1 MAIPVPVPPFIHK
14 MTNTPLI
21 LASTSAS
28 RAAMLR
34 AAGLTFDARPA
45 RVDEDAIRAALTAE
59 GASPRDLA
67 DALAETKARKVSQR
81 APGALVLGADQILEL
96 KGEVFTKPDSPRDAI
111 DQISRLAG
119 QTHRL
124 LSAAVVVK
132 DGEPL
137 WRHVSTARLTMHRLG
152 ADEITDYVTRNW
164 DTIRHSVG
172 GYLIEAEGVRLMS
185 RIEGDHF
192 TILGLPLIELL
203 NWLRLRQNGA

>member
-1 MAIPVPVPPFIHK
+1 

-21 LASTSAS
+21 LASTSTS

-34 AAGLTFDARPA
+34 AAGLTFEARPA
-45 RVDEDAIRAALTAE
+45 RVDEAAIRAALLAE
-59 GASPRDLA
+59 GAPPRDVA
-67 DALAETKARKVSQR
+67 DTLAEAKARKVAQR
-81 APGALVLGADQILEL
+81 APGALVLGADQILAL
-96 KGEVFTKPDSPRDAI
+96 NGEIFAKPQTPDDAI
-111 DQISRLAG
+111 AQITRLAG

-124 LSAAVVVK
+124 LSAAVIVK

-137 WRHVSTARLTMHRLG
+137 WRHVSTARLTLHALG
-152 ADEITDYVTRNW
+152 DREIADYVSRNW
-164 DTIRHSVG
+164 DSIRHSVG

-203 NWLRLRQNGA
+203 NWLRLRQNGAS